1 MHYFPAVESLLS
13 FPPETWQRSRA
24 CCPPKIFPYRR
35 DFSRKAGPEGK
46 IVKLKTSLPSQAL
59 CPPAPAHPCSLWTAS
74 PSLQEAHGLS
84 WSLLGCPSCKN
95 RDMLSS
101 TDRPV
106 AQLLGWAMVNHKHR
120 AWHKWSGWVDW
131 ATRAL
136 IIFLGNWGTDVWKN
150 HDGSFGRKD
159 GIWKQHETK
168 IKRTDLERKNNM
180 SSGSDSLYSYNRI
193 WG

>member
-13 FPPETWQRSRA
+13 FPPEAWQRSRA

-35 DFSRKAGPEGK
+35 DFSRKVGPEGK

-106 AQLLGWAMVNHKHR
+106 ALLLGWAMVNHKHR
-120 AWHKWSGWVDW
+120 AWHKLKWLGWLSDKGINYLL
-131 ATRAL
+131 RE
-136 IIFLGNWGTDVWKN
+136 LGDRCLEKPWW
-150 HDGSFGRKD
+150 FF
-159 GIWKQHETK
+159 WE
-168 IKRTDLERKNNM
+168 KRWYLEAAWNQN
-180 SSGSDSLYSYNRI
+180 
-193 WG
+193 